1 MVRLI
6 GVVGEEEA
14 KPGRSCTARRQVPLT
29 LEPGLT
35 MVGYVGYGNF
45 LAKGVS
51 NNVVGKK
58 LEDQILFFLF

>member
-35 MVGYVGYGNF
+35 MVGMVW
-45 LAKGVS
+45 S
-51 NNVVGKK
+51 NIVK
-58 LEDQILFFLF
+58 LGMVDF

>member
-6 GVVGEEEA
+6 GVVGEEDA

-35 MVGYVGYGNF
+35 MVGFGMVDNGFGWYVIF
-45 LAKGVS
+45 
-51 NNVVGKK
+51 
-58 LEDQILFFLF
+58 